1 MEPRTY
7 DVLELEKV
15 LEILSGYAAFSL
27 SKENIRTLEPTP
39 ELQEAIYRQQRT
51 TEARLLVQLH
61 PNATI
66 GGARDVR
73 SDAETA
79 ERGGIL
85 DASQLLTIRGTLQA
99 AVALKKTIKEV
110 AEKVPLLS
118 QTSNWLMESHQLIA
132 AIGRAIDDSGLVKDS
147 ASPYLAEVRR
157 EIRVQEG
164 RLQSRLQSIIN
175 DPNLSSYLQENI
187 ITTRNGRYVIPI
199 KASAHGRVKGIVH
212 DQSASGQTLFLEP
225 MALVE
230 IGNQIKELQL
240 EEDKEIRRILAELSE
255 KVGDEAGAVIETVE
269 TLADIDVCFAMGN
282 YAVEIDGVS
291 PELVGFDPG
300 QVGGTIKLYDAR
312 HPLLDPATVV
322 PTTVELDQDVHT
334 LIITGPNTGGKTVS
348 MKTVGL
354 MTLMAQCGMHIPAS
368 EESVLTVFETIYA
381 DIGDEQSIE
390 QSLSTFSAHL
400 TNIIGIL
407 RDVDNHSLVLLDELG
422 SGTDPAEGAAVA
434 RAIMQEL
441 LRRGVTTMVAT
452 HYPELKIYAH
462 NTPGIRNAS
471 VEFDVETLSPT
482 YRLIMGIPGRSNALA
497 IAKRLG
503 LPQNI
508 IDEAKTYVGS
518 EELQVEALLDEINRM
533 RRQAEATQERLAEA
547 EREVDELQSEL
558 QEQLVNIER
567 DRRKIIERTREK
579 AGAELSE
586 LRQEVADLRRR
597 LSRMNQPAEEDNAI
611 ALDDIVEQA
620 ETLEEQIEEPIP
632 ALVATVPQPKPKRR
646 ASQRALSIGDQVFVA
661 SMNSEGEITAID
673 GGADVEV
680 QVGQFRVRVDA
691 DDLEYRGAK
700 PSIPPRSAEISV
712 KRPKVESPG
721 LELHLRGKYVE
732 DAIAELEVY
741 IDRAYVAGLPFVRV
755 VHGKGSGVLR
765 RNVRDYLRR
774 LNFIE
779 DYGPA
784 PRNEGGDGVTIVRFA
799 PIA

>member
-1 MEPRTY
+1 MDPRTY

-15 LEILSGYAAFSL
+15 LEILSGYAAFSF
-27 SKENIRTLEPTP
+27 SKEKIIQLEPTP
-39 ELQEAIYRQQRT
+39 SLQEAQHRQQRT
-51 TEARLLVQLH
+51 SESRLLLGELR
-61 PNATI
+61 PNVSI
-66 GGARDVR
+66 GGARDIR
-73 SDAETA
+73 GEAESA
-79 ERGGIL
+79 ERGGVL
-85 DASQLLTIRGTLQA
+85 DASQLLMIRGTLQSA
-99 AVALKKTIKEV
+99 ITLKKTIKEV
-110 AEKVPLLS
+110 AEKIPLLS
-118 QTSNWLMESHQLIA
+118 HTSNWIMEGHQLIA

-157 EIRVQEG
+157 EIRIQEG
-164 RLQSRLQSIIN
+164 RLQSKLQTIIS
-175 DPNLSSYLQENI
+175 DPNIATYLQENL

-212 DQSASGQTLFLEP
+212 DQSASGQTLFVEP
-225 MALVE
+225 TALVE
-230 IGNQIKELQL
+230 IGNQIKALQL
-240 EEDKEIRRILAELSE
+240 EEDKEIRRILAALSNQ
-255 KVGDEAGAVIETVE
+255 VGGEAGAIIETVE
-269 TLADIDVCFAMGN
+269 TLADLDVCFAMAQ
-282 YAVEIDGVS
+282 YADVLDGVS
-291 PELVGFDPG
+291 PKLVGFESD
-300 QVGGTIKLYDAR
+300 QVGGRIYLYDAR
-312 HPLLDPATVV
+312 HPLLDPQTVV
-322 PTTVELDQDVHT
+322 PTTVEFDEDVHT

-354 MTLMAQCGMHIPAS
+354 ITLMAQCGLHIPAA
-368 EESVLTVFETIYA
+368 EETVLTVFETVYA

-503 LPQNI
+503 LPDSI
-508 IDEAKTYVGS
+508 IEEARTYVGS

-533 RRQAEATQERLAEA
+533 RRQAEATQERLQATEK
-547 EREVDELQSEL
+547 EVVTLQSALE
-558 QEQLVNIER
+558 ERLVNIER

-579 AGAELSE
+579 AGKELSE
-586 LRQEVADLRRR
+586 LRQEVKDLRRR
-597 LSRMNQPAEEDNAI
+597 LTRMDRPVAVKPEIEIEEI
-611 ALDDIVEQA
+611 EEQA
-620 ETLEEQIEEPIP
+620 ITLEEQIEEPIP
-632 ALVATVPQPKPKRR
+632 ELVAAVPAPKPK
-646 ASQRALSIGDQVFVA
+646 QRTAQKALDIGDQVYVA
-661 SMNSEGEITAID
+661 SMNSEGKITAID

-680 QVGQFRVRVDA
+680 QIGQFRVRVDA
-691 DDLEYRGAK
+691 DDLEYRGKAK
-700 PSIPPRSAEISV
+700 QERSTEISI

-721 LELHLRGKYVE
+721 LELHLRGMYQE
-732 DAIAELEVY
+732 DAMTELEVY
-741 IDRAYVAGLPFVRV
+741 IDKAYVAGLPFVRV
-755 VHGKGSGVLR
+755 VHGKGSGILR
-765 RNVRDYLRR
+765 RAVRDYLHR
-774 LNFIE
+774 LTFIE

-784 PRNEGGDGVTIVRFA
+784 PRHEGGDGVTIVRFTS
-799 PIA
+799 IT